1 MKRFIYI
8 FLLFLAVPAMAQ
20 DDIYPAKKQTGT
32 IIIHNGTIHTGTGL
46 VIPQGT
52 VIVKDGKIQK
62 VGDRP
67 ENIAGATVIDAAG
80 KHVYPG
86 LILTSTDLGLRE
98 ILSGVR
104 GSNDYYEL
112 GDYNPDVRSVVAYNA
127 DSKVINTLRSNG
139 ILLANVAPSG
149 RFLTGTSSV
158 VQLDA
163 WSWEDALYTADI
175 GMFLNLPALFRS
187 PRSSGS
193 DPVKEDMKKI
203 EALKAFFGEAKAYLK
218 GTERRETNLKFE
230 AMRPLFEQKQQLFI
244 NADISRQILM
254 AIDLAKTFGI
264 RVVIVGGS
272 DSYLLAD
279 LLKQNHIPVILNSIH
294 ALPTM
299 EDDDVDQPFKTPA
312 ILQKAGVLFALND
325 NEGSSRYRN
334 LAFFAGTATAYG
346 LSKEEAL
353 QAVTLNAAR
362 ILGIENQTG
371 SLEAGKDANIVI
383 ATGDI
388 LDMKSSVV
396 TDALIQGRRIDL
408 NNKHKQLYERYRHKY
423 QLQ

>member
-1 MKRFIYI
+1 MKFLIYI
-8 FLLFLAVPAMAQ
+8 FLLLLTVPAFAQ
-20 DDIYPAKKQTGT
+20 DDIYPAKKQEGT
-32 IIIHNGTIHTGTGL
+32 IVISNGVIHTGRGQI
-46 VIPQGT
+46 IPQGS
-52 VIVKDGKIQK
+52 VVVKDGKILK
-62 VGDRP
+62 VSDRP
-67 ENIAGATVIDAAG
+67 ESIPEATVIDAAG
-80 KHVYPG
+80 RHVYPG
-86 LILTSTDLGLRE
+86 LILANTDLGLRE

-104 GSNDYYEL
+104 ASNDYYEL

-127 DSKVINTLRSNG
+127 DSKIINTLRSNG
-139 ILLANVAPSG
+139 ILLANIVPGG

-187 PRSSGS
+187 PRSTGS

-203 EALKAFFGEAKAYLK
+203 EMLKTFFREAKAYLK
-218 GTERRETNLKFE
+218 GAEKKATNLKFE
-230 AMRPLFEQKQQLFI
+230 AMRPLFEKKQKLFV

-254 AIDLAKTFGI
+254 AIDLAKAFDI
-264 RVVIVGGS
+264 QVVIVGGS

-279 LLKQNHIPVILNSIH
+279 LLKQNNIPVILNSIH

-325 NEGSSRYRN
+325 DEGSSRYRN

-362 ILGIENQTG
+362 ILGIEDRTG

-383 ATGDI
+383 TTGDL

-396 TDALIQGRRIDL
+396 TDALIQGRTIDL